1 MNSGHLADQAAD
13 RLEAASLARLYLSGS
28 VRRYHANAAIAA
40 FGQTNADHQC
50 RATQLLL
57 ALHPEASPALI
68 YATLH
73 HDVGEFVAGDLPQ
86 PFKAASPEI
95 ARAHAEI
102 EGAMAR
108 DILGRPMPYLTKFE
122 VDWLKL
128 VDRLE
133 AICFVLFNAPA
144 EHARA
149 RSGWEGDVNRV
160 LEAADLLGCRSQVWR
175 LITDLKE
182 GRW

>member
-1 MNSGHLADQAAD
+1 MNSGHLADQVAD
-13 RLEAASLARLYLSGS
+13 RFEHARLARLYLSGS
-28 VRRYHANAAIAA
+28 VRRYHANPAIAP

-57 ALHPEASPALI
+57 ALNPEASPALV

-73 HDVGEFVAGDLPQ
+73 HDVGEVVAGDLPQ
-86 PFKAASPEI
+86 PFKAASPEL

-108 DILGRPMPYLTKFE
+108 DILGQPIPFLSKIER
-122 VDWLKL
+122 DWLKL

-133 AICFVLFNAPA
+133 AICFVLFNHPA
-144 EHARA
+144 EHARE
-149 RSGWEGDVNRV
+149 RSGWAGDVEHV
-160 LEAADLLGCRSQVWR
+160 LNSADLLGCRTKVWT
-175 LITDLKE
+175 LLTALKE

>member
-13 RLEAASLARLYLSGS
+13 RLEAASIARLYLSGS
-28 VRRYHANAAIAA
+28 VRRYHANVAIAP

-57 ALHPEASPALI
+57 ALNPEASPALV

-73 HDVGEFVAGDLPQ
+73 HDVGEVAAGDLPQ
-86 PFKAASPEI
+86 PFKAASPEL
-95 ARAHAEI
+95 ARAHAAI

-108 DILGRPMPYLTKFE
+108 DILGRTMPYLTKFE
-122 VDWLKL
+122 REWLKL

-133 AICFVLFNAPA
+133 AICFVLFSAPH
-144 EHARA
+144 EHNRP
-149 RSGWEGDVNRV
+149 RSGWAGDVEHV
-160 LEAADLLGCRSQVWR
+160 LAAADALGCRGKVW
-175 LITDLKE
+175 DLLADLRE

>member
-1 MNSGHLADQAAD
+1 MNSGFHADQAAD
-13 RLEAASLARLYLSGS
+13 RVEAANLARLYLSGS
-28 VRRYHANAAIAA
+28 VRRYHANVAVAP

-50 RATQLLL
+50 RAAQLLL
-57 ALHPEASPALI
+57 ALNPEASPALI
-68 YATLH
+68 YVTLH
-73 HDVGEFVAGDLPQ
+73 HDVGEVVAGDLPQ
-86 PFKAASPEI
+86 PFKAASPEL

-108 DILGRPMPYLTKFE
+108 DILGRPLPFLTKFE
-122 VDWLKL
+122 TDWLKL

-144 EHARA
+144 EHARE
-149 RSGWEGDVNRV
+149 RSGWANDVEVV
-160 LEAADLLGCRSQVWR
+160 LNAADVLGCRVKVWT
-175 LITDLKE
+175 LLTALKE